1 MNKSKLLVGFAML
14 CFVLYFVFQLKE
26 SYYWSDVFR
35 ALIIPLVT
43 LLYFLNIKN
52 KSVYFSGFLVLYSV
66 SELLTLIKPYLSINI
81 DYFIGN
87 ALYISAYILLIY
99 EILKSMSFGYVLKNY
114 AVHLVVLTALSAY
127 MVSVLLKITAPYITG
142 KEFVIEFIYNL
153 ITLILLSVSL
163 INFLY
168 RDSKKALFMFFG
180 SLCIVFSEMIQIA
193 YFYISTNLLMTVVLN
208 LSYTALL
215 VTSFC
220 FFYSQAKL
228 ERSGRRKN
236 SVLVNP
242 ESYR

>member
-1 MNKSKLLVGFAML
+1 MNKSKLLVGFALL
-14 CFVLYFVFQLKE
+14 CFVLYFVFQLSE

-43 LLYFLNIKN
+43 LLYFINIKK
-52 KSVYFSGFLVLYSV
+52 KSVYFSGFLVLYSI
-66 SELLTLIKPYLSINI
+66 SELLTLVSPYISIDI
-81 DYFIGN
+81 DYFLGN
-87 ALYISAYILLIY
+87 TLYITAYVLLIY
-99 EILKSMSFGYVLKNY
+99 EILKSMNFGYVLKNY
-114 AVHLVVLTALSAY
+114 SVHLVVLTALSAY
-127 MVSVLLKITAPYITG
+127 IVSVLLKITSPYITG

-168 RDSKKALFMFFG
+168 RDSKKSLLMFFG

-193 YFYISTNLLMTVVLN
+193 YYYIYTNLLMAEILN

-215 VTSFC
+215 LASFC

-228 ERSGRRKN
+228 ERTEKEKSSLLIN
-236 SVLVNP
+236 S
-242 ESYR
+242 ESY